1 MLQQRVC
8 FVFKTSDQ
16 ANDVRPVIGNNS
28 YPVLDSGTLIMT
40 ILLEQWGLIPVD
52 GDE

>member
-8 FVFKTSDQ
+8 FGFKTSDQ
-16 ANDVRPVIGNNS
+16 ACDVRPVIGNNS
-28 YPVLDSGTLIMT
+28 YPVPASGTLI

-52 GDE
+52 DDE